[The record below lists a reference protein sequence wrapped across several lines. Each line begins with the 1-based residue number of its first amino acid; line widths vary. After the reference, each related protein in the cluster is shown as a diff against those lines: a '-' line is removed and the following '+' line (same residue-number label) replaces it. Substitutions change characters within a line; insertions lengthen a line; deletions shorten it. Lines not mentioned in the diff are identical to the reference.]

1 MSDDYAYQESPP
13 TLEVNL
19 RLVRTFPFPL
29 ANHLLRLLEHR
40 IDYRLGDGS
49 PVNLVLRVF

>member
-1 MSDDYAYQESPP
+1 MSDDYAYQESAP

-19 RLVRTFPFPL
+19 RLIRTLSFPL

-40 IDYRLGDGS
+40 IDDRLGDGS
-49 PVNLVLRVF
+49 PLNLVLRMF